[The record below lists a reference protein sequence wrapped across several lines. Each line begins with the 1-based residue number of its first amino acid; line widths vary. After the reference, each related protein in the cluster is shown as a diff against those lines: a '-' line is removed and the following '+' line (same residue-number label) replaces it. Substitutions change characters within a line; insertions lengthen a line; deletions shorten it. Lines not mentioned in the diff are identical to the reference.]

1 MAPVMTR
8 MKTGRAGMLHKLF
21 LWLTGSSA
29 ETKKTGKQAP
39 ETRGYLRPQTVDVLL
54 GTEIRQKMLKQMRE
68 NSLLT
73 KEATEKYYM
82 QPLRHCVSL
91 MQGLPATEREHH
103 AVVGGLVDLTLKT
116 VVCALRLSR
125 GYMLPQGAS
134 AEEQSA
140 QAVTWNAVIFYA
152 ALCHSLPVFGQLQG
166 ELADGTL
173 WYPGLTVPSGPYRVR
188 FCPDREE
195 RAQPIAALLGMRLLP
210 DEVVVWLGRTPA
222 ALDTLLHQ
230 IQGDSRPGCVVSQII
245 SEAVGYAGGVV
256 AETRTQ
262 FLQPASPVPV
272 VPVAPAVL
280 AAAVSPVVSSA
291 SGDTGNTTTVL
302 GSALNEPPVAAATV
316 IPPVTPAGV
325 TPDNQDD
332 PVVGD
337 VMALMGFSISES
349 VGTDTAHIMGAG
361 ATVATADEPESDKQI
376 TEDRSKFP
384 LMEHSSRLKE
394 TAEMKETSGSSD
406 NQPKPED
413 NSGKQFWQWLRESL
427 LSGEISVNTSGS
439 AVHIICGFVFI
450 SVPAIFYLFIK
461 SIPGMEG
468 KTREQLQT
476 DFERLGMHRS
486 INNQRCWQCNL
497 YETPEA
503 TGGFRKLSG
512 YLIQLSLVYPRE
524 QYPEDSV
531 FLKFSR

>member
-39 ETRGYLRPQTVDVLL
+39 EARGYLRPQTVDVLL

-152 ALCHSLPVFGQLQG
+152 ALCHSLTVFGQLQG

-173 WYPGLTVPSGPYRVR
+173 WYPGLTVPSRPYRVR
-188 FCPDREE
+188 FCQDR
-195 RAQPIAALLGMRLLP
+195 RNNVHAMATLLGMRLLP

-256 AETRTQ
+256 AEARTQ
-262 FLQPASPVPV
+262 PLQTASPVPV
-272 VPVAPAVL
+272 VPVAPAVPV
-280 AAAVSPVVSSA
+280 AVVSPVVSPA
-291 SGDTGNTTTVL
+291 SGDAGNTATVL
-302 GSALNEPPVAAATV
+302 GSVLNEPPVAAAAV

-325 TPDNQDD
+325 MPDNQDD

-337 VMALMGFSISES
+337 VMALMGFSSSQVVE
-349 VGTDTAHIMGAG
+349 
-361 ATVATADEPESDKQI
+361 TADVMTAGGLTETGDEPQAGNQVSAEGSMFPL
-376 TEDRSKFP
+376 TEDTGQTEETAGDENYGAHFLSWLVEQINTGVLTVNNRDSLLHIVSGLLFVPTPGIFKDF
-384 LMEHSSRLKE
+384 LRENKMLSRLRKRVQDDFESQGVYFAVKGKGVYSFQKYSEKGRIGEAEDLFGYLIKLKKVMPSFPVKE
-394 TAEMKETSGSSD
+394 DS
-406 NQPKPED
+406 
-413 NSGKQFWQWLRESL
+413 
-427 LSGEISVNTSGS
+427 
-439 AVHIICGFVFI
+439 CYVFI
-450 SVPAIFYLFIK
+450 SNK
-461 SIPGMEG
+461 HKM
-468 KTREQLQT
+468 
-476 DFERLGMHRS
+476 
-486 INNQRCWQCNL
+486 
-497 YETPEA
+497 
-503 TGGFRKLSG
+503 
-512 YLIQLSLVYPRE
+512 
-524 QYPEDSV
+524 
-531 FLKFSR
+531 

>member
-1 MAPVMTR
+1 
-8 MKTGRAGMLHKLF
+8 
-21 LWLTGSSA
+21 
-29 ETKKTGKQAP
+29 
-39 ETRGYLRPQTVDVLL
+39 
-54 GTEIRQKMLKQMRE
+54 
-68 NSLLT
+68 
-73 KEATEKYYM
+73 
-82 QPLRHCVSL
+82 
-91 MQGLPATEREHH
+91 LPATERGHH

-188 FCPDREE
+188 FCQDRGNNT
-195 RAQPIAALLGMRLLP
+195 QPMATLLGMRLLP

-222 ALDTLLHQ
+222 ALDTLLNN

-256 AETRTQ
+256 AEARTQ
-262 FLQPASPVPV
+262 PLQPVSPLPV
-272 VPVAPAVL
+272 VPVAPAVPV
-280 AAAVSPVVSSA
+280 AVVSPVVSPA
-291 SGDTGNTTTVL
+291 SGDTGNIATVL
-302 GSALNEPPVAAATV
+302 GSALNEPPVAAAAV

-332 PVVGD
+332 PAVGD
-337 VMALMGFSISES
+337 VMALMGFSISEN

-361 ATVATADEPESDKQI
+361 ATVATGDEPESDK
-376 TEDRSKFP
+376 
-384 LMEHSSRLKE
+384 
-394 TAEMKETSGSSD
+394 
-406 NQPKPED
+406 QPKPED

-461 SIPGMEG
+461 STPGMEG
-468 KTREQLQT
+468 KTREQLQA

-497 YETPEA
+497 YETPGA
-503 TGGFRKLSG
+503 IGGFRKLSG

>member
-1 MAPVMTR
+1 MAPVMTQ
-8 MKTGRAGMLHKLF
+8 MKAGRTGMLHKLF
-21 LWLTGSSA
+21 LWVIGRSA
-29 ETKKTGKQAP
+29 ETKKTGKQAQAP
-39 ETRGYLRPQTVDVLL
+39 EARGYLRPSTVDVLL
-54 GTEIRQKMLKQMRE
+54 GTEIRQKMLKQIRE

-91 MQGLPATEREHH
+91 MQGLPGTEREHH

-152 ALCHSLPVFGQLQG
+152 ALCHSLTVFGQLQG

-173 WYPGLTVPSGPYRVR
+173 WYPGLTVPSQPYRLR

-195 RAQPIAALLGMRLLP
+195 KAQVIATLLGMRLLP

-222 ALDTLLHQ
+222 ALDTLLNQ
-230 IQGDSRPGCVVSQII
+230 IQGDNRPGCVVSQII
-245 SEAVGYAGGVV
+245 SEAVGYAGG
-256 AETRTQ
+256 EPRTQ
-262 FLQPASPVPV
+262 SLQPVPQT
-272 VPVAPAVL
+272 PPAPATPVVL
-280 AAAVSPVVSSA
+280 AAGVAPVANPVIAGAADTAV
-291 SGDTGNTTTVL
+291 TL
-302 GSALNEPPVAAATV
+302 GSALSEPPAAVVTAT
-316 IPPVTPAGV
+316 PPVTPVGV
-325 TPDNQDD
+325 EPD
-332 PVVGD
+332 PGVSD
-337 VMALMGFSISES
+337 VMALMGFSISEN
-349 VGTDTAHIMGAG
+349 VGTDTAQIMGAG
-361 ATVATADEPESDKQI
+361 ATVATGDEPESDKQS

-384 LMEHSSRLKE
+384 LTEHSSQLKE
-394 TAEMKETSGSSD
+394 VAEMEETSGSSD
-406 NQPKPED
+406 NLPKQED

-427 LSGEISVNTSGS
+427 LSGEISVNTPGS

-461 SIPGMEG
+461 STPGMEG
-468 KTREQLQT
+468 KTREQLQAA
-476 DFERLGMHRS
+476 FERLGMHRS
-486 INNQRCWQCNL
+486 VNNQRCWQCNL
-497 YETPEA
+497 YETPDA
-503 TGGFRKLSG
+503 TGGFKKLSG

-524 QYPEDSV
+524 QYPGDSV

>member
-39 ETRGYLRPQTVDVLL
+39 EARGYLRPQTVDVLL
-54 GTEIRQKMLKQMRE
+54 GTEIRQKMLKQIRE

-173 WYPGLTVPSGPYRVR
+173 WYPGLTVPSRPYRVR
-188 FCPDREE
+188 FCQDRGNNVH
-195 RAQPIAALLGMRLLP
+195 AMATLLGMRLLP

-222 ALDTLLHQ
+222 ALDTLLNK

-262 FLQPASPVPV
+262 PLQPASPVPV
-272 VPVAPAVL
+272 VPVAPAVP
-280 AAAVSPVVSSA
+280 AAAVSPVVSPA
-291 SGDTGNTTTVL
+291 SGDTGNTATVL
-302 GSALNEPPVAAATV
+302 GSALNEPPVAAAAV

-332 PVVGD
+332 PAVGD
-337 VMALMGFSISES
+337 VMALMGLSSSQVVE
-349 VGTDTAHIMGAG
+349 
-361 ATVATADEPESDKQI
+361 TADVMMAGGLTETGDEPQAGNQVSAEGSMFPL
-376 TEDRSKFP
+376 TEDTGQTEETADDENYGARFLSWLVEQINTGVLTVNNRDSLLHIVSGLLFVPTPGIFKDF
-384 LMEHSSRLKE
+384 LRENKMLSRLRKKVQDDFESQGVHFAVKGKGVYSFQKYSEEGRTGEAEDLFGYLIKLKKVMPSFPVKE
-394 TAEMKETSGSSD
+394 DS
-406 NQPKPED
+406 
-413 NSGKQFWQWLRESL
+413 
-427 LSGEISVNTSGS
+427 
-439 AVHIICGFVFI
+439 CYVFI
-450 SVPAIFYLFIK
+450 SNK
-461 SIPGMEG
+461 HKM
-468 KTREQLQT
+468 
-476 DFERLGMHRS
+476 
-486 INNQRCWQCNL
+486 
-497 YETPEA
+497 
-503 TGGFRKLSG
+503 
-512 YLIQLSLVYPRE
+512 
-524 QYPEDSV
+524 
-531 FLKFSR
+531 

>member
-1 MAPVMTR
+1 MTLT
-8 MKTGRAGMLHKLF
+8 KTGRPGMWRKLF
-21 LWLTGSSA
+21 RHNAAG
-29 ETKKTGKQAP
+29 KGKVKTP
-39 ETRGYLRPQTVDVLL
+39 EERGYLRPLTVEEILD
-54 GTEIRQKMLKQMRE
+54 TEIRQKLLKQIRE

-91 MQGLPATEREHH
+91 MQGLPGTEREHH

-152 ALCHSLPVFGQLQG
+152 ALCHSLPVFGHLEG
-166 ELADGTL
+166 ELTDGSL
-173 WYPGLTVPSGPYRVR
+173 WYPGLTVPSQPYRLR

-195 RAQPIAALLGMRLLP
+195 KAQAIATLLGMRLLP

-222 ALDTLLHQ
+222 ALDTLLSQ
-230 IQGDSRPGCVVSQII
+230 IQGDNRPGSVVSQII
-245 SEAVGYAGGVV
+245 SEAVGYAGGVP
-256 AETRTQ
+256 RTQ
-262 FLQPASPVPV
+262 SLQPPQTPATPV
-272 VPVAPAVL
+272 VPAAGVAPVANPVIAGAADTAV
-280 AAAVSPVVSSA
+280 
-291 SGDTGNTTTVL
+291 TL
-302 GSALNEPPVAAATV
+302 GSALSEPPAAVVTAT
-316 IPPVTPAGV
+316 PPVSPGGGE
-325 TPDNQDD
+325 PDDQGDQA
-332 PVVGD
+332 VSD
-337 VMALMGFSISES
+337 VMALMGFSISEN
-349 VGTDTAHIMGAG
+349 VGTDTAQIMGAG
-361 ATVATADEPESDKQI
+361 ETVTTGDEPESDKQS
-376 TEDRSKFP
+376 TVVDRSKFP
-384 LMEHSSRLKE
+384 LTEHSSRLKE
-394 TAEMKETSGSSD
+394 VAEMEETSGSSD
-406 NQPKPED
+406 NLPKQED

-427 LSGEISVNTSGS
+427 LSGEISVNTPGS

-461 SIPGMEG
+461 STPGMEG
-468 KTREQLQT
+468 KTREQLQAA
-476 DFERLGMHRS
+476 FERLGMHRS
-486 INNQRCWQCNL
+486 VNNQRCWQCNL
-497 YETPEA
+497 YETSEA
-503 TGGFRKLSG
+503 SGGFRKLSG

>member
-1 MAPVMTR
+1 
-8 MKTGRAGMLHKLF
+8 MLHKLF
-21 LWLTGSSA
+21 LWVTGSSA
-29 ETKKTGKQAP
+29 EAKKTGKPAQAP
-39 ETRGYLRPQTVDVLL
+39 EARGYLRPQTVDVLL
-54 GTEIRQKMLKQMRE
+54 GTEIRQKMLKQIRE

-73 KEATEKYYM
+73 KEATEKYYI

-91 MQGLPATEREHH
+91 MQGLPATEREHY

-152 ALCHSLPVFGQLQG
+152 ALCHSLLVFGHLEG
-166 ELADGTL
+166 ELADGSL
-173 WYPGLTVPSGPYRVR
+173 WYPGLTVPSQPYRLR
-188 FCPDREE
+188 FCPDRDEK
-195 RAQPIAALLGMRLLP
+195 AQAIATLLGMRLLP

-222 ALDTLLHQ
+222 ALDTLLNQ
-230 IQGDSRPGCVVSQII
+230 IQGYNRPGCVVSQII
-245 SEAVGYAGGVV
+245 SEAVRYAGGVV
-256 AETRTQ
+256 AEVRAP
-262 FLQPASPVPV
+262 QPESPSPV
-272 VPVAPAVL
+272 VPVAPAVSV
-280 AAAVSPVVSSA
+280 ADVSPVVSPA
-291 SGDTGNTTTVL
+291 AGDTGNTATVL
-302 GSALNEPPVAAATV
+302 GSALNELPVAAAAV

-332 PVVGD
+332 PAVGD

-349 VGTDTAHIMGAG
+349 VGTDTAHIMGVG
-361 ATVATADEPESDKQI
+361 AMVATGDEPESDKQI
-376 TEDRSKFP
+376 TEDGSKFP
-384 LMEHSSRLKE
+384 LTEHSSRLKE
-394 TAEMKETSGSSD
+394 TAEMEETSGSSD

-427 LSGEISVNTSGS
+427 LSGEISVNTPGS

-461 SIPGMEG
+461 STPGMEG
-468 KTREQLQT
+468 KTREQLQAA
-476 DFERLGMHRS
+476 FERLGMHRS
-486 INNQRCWQCNL
+486 VNNQRCWQCNL
-497 YETPEA
+497 YETSEA